1 MDWNHFKTD
10 NKIKVNPTFKGTK
23 NHFFFFFFFFEKFK
37 SIILSRTVYKRKI
50 FKNSKSNQVI

>member
-23 NHFFFFFFFFEKFK
+23 NHFFVFFEKFK

-50 FKNSKSNQVI
+50 FKNSKSSQVI